1 MNHRPGRIVLW
12 TALFVISAF
21 GSNLFG
27 QNASGKSLHTLW
39 SIQGKSNT
47 VYFLGSIHLMKA
59 DAYPLPQVVEDAFAR
74 CSVVAFE
81 TDIAAASDLKT
92 QMSLLAKG
100 ACDAGKTLKDYVSKE
115 TYDLVR
121 KHADDSGVPV
131 MILDGFKPWMAA
143 LTLATFDL
151 VKGGF
156 DPELGI
162 DRHFN
167 ALAVKAGKKI
177 VALESME
184 KQISLFTSMTD
195 RDQDAMMKE
204 TVEDSKKWKTMIN
217 DIVAA
222 WKIGDVPAL
231 KKLLAE
237 SIEKYPDLYKK
248 LLIDRNASWLGQIEE
263 LLKGGKDAIVIVGA
277 AHLVG
282 KDSVLDMLKNRGFS
296 SKQL

>member
-1 MNHRPGRIVLW
+1 MNLRPGRLFLW
-12 TALFVISAF
+12 TALVLISAV
-21 GSNLFG
+21 GSDLFG
-27 QNASGKSLHTLW
+27 QAGVGKPLHTLW

-59 DAYPLPQVVEDAFAR
+59 NAYPLPQAVEDAFAR

-100 ACDAGKTLKDYVSKE
+100 ACDPGKTLKDYISKE
-115 TYDLVR
+115 TYDLIR
-121 KHADDSGVPV
+121 RHADESGVPM

-167 ALAVKAGKKI
+167 ALAVKSGKKI

-184 KQISLFTSMTD
+184 KQISLFTTMAEK
-195 RDQDAMMKE
+195 DQEAMIKE
-204 TVEDSKKWKTMIN
+204 TVEDSKKWKTMID

-222 WKIGDVPAL
+222 WRIGDVAAL
-231 KKLLAE
+231 KKLVAE
-237 SIEKYPDLYKK
+237 SIEKYPDLHKK
-248 LLIDRNASWLGQIEE
+248 LLIDRNTSWLEKIEE
-263 LLKGGKDAIVIVGA
+263 LFKGGKDAMVIVGS

-282 KDSVLDMLKNRGFS
+282 KDSVLDLLRKRGFTA
-296 SKQL
+296 KQL

>member
-1 MNHRPGRIVLW
+1 
-12 TALFVISAF
+12 
-21 GSNLFG
+21 
-27 QNASGKSLHTLW
+27 
-39 SIQGKSNT
+39 
-47 VYFLGSIHLMKA
+47 
-59 DAYPLPQVVEDAFAR
+59 
-74 CSVVAFE
+74 
-81 TDIAAASDLKT
+81 
-92 QMSLLAKG
+92 
-100 ACDAGKTLKDYVSKE
+100 
-115 TYDLVR
+115 
-121 KHADDSGVPV
+121 
-131 MILDGFKPWMAA
+131 
-143 LTLATFDL
+143 
-151 VKGGF
+151 
-156 DPELGI
+156 
-162 DRHFN
+162 
-167 ALAVKAGKKI
+167 
-177 VALESME
+177 ME

-282 KDSVLDMLKNRGFS
+282 KDSVLDMLKNLGFS